1 MEKISCQP
9 VYSEGTTIFEWKKG
23 CGTNLG
29 AVCCSLR
36 ENTGMQ
42 GDWIVA

>member
-1 MEKISCQP
+1 MEKISFQP
-9 VYSEGTTIFEWKKG
+9 VYGEGTTIFEWKKG

-36 ENTGMQ
+36 KNTGMQ

>member
-1 MEKISCQP
+1 MEKISIQS

-23 CGTNLG
+23 CGTNLC

-36 ENTGMQ
+36 KNAGMQ
-42 GDWIVA
+42 GD